1 MEKPIGILIK
11 EELER
16 QERTVTWFAKK
27 LNCHRV
33 NVYDIFKRENIDI
46 QLLIQISK
54 VLNKNFFKI
63 ISDELESKSET
74 YI

>member
-33 NVYDIFKRENIDI
+33 NVYDIFSRENIDI
-46 QLLIQISK
+46 QLLIRISRI
-54 VLNKNFFKI
+54 LNKNYLRELANDYDNNLI
-63 ISDELESKSET
+63 IDM
-74 YI
+74 

>member
-33 NVYDIFKRENIDI
+33 NVYDIFKRDNIDI
-46 QLLIQISK
+46 KLLIQISK
-54 VLNKNFFKI
+54 VLNKNFI
-63 ISDELESKSET
+63 RVLADL
-74 YI
+74 YDDY

>member
-33 NVYDIFKRENIDI
+33 NVYDIFSRENIDI
-46 QLLIQISK
+46 QLLIRISRI
-54 VLNKNFFKI
+54 LNKNFLRELANDYDNNLI
-63 ISDELESKSET
+63 IDM
-74 YI
+74 

>member
-11 EELER
+11 EEMER

-33 NVYDIFKRENIDI
+33 NVYDIFSRENIDI
-46 QLLIQISK
+46 QLLIRISRI
-54 VLNKNFFKI
+54 LNKNFLRELANDYDNNLI
-63 ISDELESKSET
+63 IDM
-74 YI
+74 

>member
-33 NVYDIFKRENIDI
+33 NAYDIFKRDNIDI
-46 QLLIQISK
+46 KLLIQISK
-54 VLNKNFFKI
+54 VLNKNFI
-63 ISDELESKSET
+63 RILADEFGK
-74 YI
+74 

>member
-11 EELER
+11 EEMER

-33 NVYDIFKRENIDI
+33 NVYDIFKRDNIDLK
-46 QLLIQISK
+46 LLIHISK
-54 VLNKNFFKI
+54 VLNKNFIRVLADKF
-63 ISDELESKSET
+63 DNPC
-74 YI
+74 

>member
-33 NVYDIFKRENIDI
+33 NVYDIFNRENIDT
-46 QLLIQISK
+46 QLLIRISK
-54 VLNKNFFKI
+54 VLNKNFLRVLADDFDNI
-63 ISDELESKSET
+63 TEGDM
-74 YI
+74 